1 MHTRYDEAVHAGTSD
16 TSSVNSSESPTLV
29 RALKY
34 SANNTAAAS
43 LEMFGDRSPNMAT
56 SGDKF
61 PNHGP
66 CPNASGFFSF
76 LQGSQ
81 ELIRQCFRLGAGIKI
96 PRQRGNPG
104 RALITG
110 DGSDRF
116 YWDDGLPG
124 FGLRVRASGRKYY
137 VVQFRAN
144 GRLRRMTLGRHG
156 AVTPET
162 ARRRAMALISEAKDG
177 KDPAAL
183 RDKGRKAAT
192 MKVLGRRFLEEYVP
206 VHCKPST
213 AYEYQRPVK
222 FFIDPRIGT
231 RKVTEIQRSDIA
243 ELHHGMRETPY
254 QANRTLGVLSKMFN
268 LAELWGLRPG
278 GSNPYLHVKRYK
290 EEKRER
296 FLNAE
301 EFTRLGRVLDEI
313 LADGSETRSA
323 VAAIRLLML
332 TGCRLS
338 EIQKLRWQHVDLD
351 AGELR
356 LPDTKTGGRA
366 VPLAPSAVRLLTSL
380 PRDEDNP
387 WVILGRKQ
395 GWHLTDLQHP
405 WRRIRGRAGLD
416 DVRIHDLR
424 HSFASRALALGEG
437 LSMIGKL
444 LGHTQVQTTAR
455 YAHLARDTVKAS
467 AGRIGDS
474 IDRDLDAAE

>member
-1 MHTRYDEAVHAGTSD
+1 MARKIKLTDARIGK
-16 TSSVNSSESPTLV
+16 
-29 RALKY
+29 LK
-34 SANNTAAAS
+34 
-43 LEMFGDRSPNMAT
+43 
-56 SGDKF
+56 SGDV
-61 PNHGP
+61 
-66 CPNASGFFSF
+66 
-76 LQGSQ
+76 
-81 ELIRQCFRLGAGIKI
+81 E
-96 PRQRGNPG
+96 
-104 RALITG
+104 
-110 DGSDRF
+110 
-116 YWDDGLPG
+116 YMVWDTRIAG

-162 ARRRAMALISEAKDG
+162 ARRRAMALISDAKGG

-183 RDKGRKAAT
+183 RDKGRMAAT
-192 MKVLGRRFLEEYVP
+192 MKVLGKRFLEEYVP

-213 AYEYQRPVK
+213 AYEYQRSVK

-268 LAELWGLRPG
+268 LAELWGLRPD
-278 GSNPYLHVKRYK
+278 GSNPCLHVKRYK

-296 FLNAE
+296 FLSAE
-301 EFTRLGRVLDEI
+301 EFTRLGQVLDEI
-313 LADGSETRSA
+313 LGDGSETRSA

-338 EIQKLRWQHVDLD
+338 EIQKLRWEHVDLD

-387 WVILGRKQ
+387 WVIAGRKP
-395 GWHLTDLQHP
+395 GSHLTDLQHP

-416 DVRIHDLR
+416 DVRIHDLH

-437 LSMIGKL
+437 LPMIGKL
-444 LGHTQVQTTAR
+444 LGHSDIETTAR
-455 YAHLARDTVKAS
+455 YAHLARDSVHEA
-467 AGRIGDS
+467 AERIADS
-474 IDRDLDAAE
+474 IAADILLEVVSQQPGPAIEDGRLTRKRSRRRGIRSRRGRRLLRQVQRIFQPASVPGNSVSTFRFNCRTNYVRRSNSPDSLYLNRAYQIVRQPEV